1 MARYIE
7 VILTKRDVRCVAKW
21 LDDVAP
27 KTCEAVWQALPQEGN
42 AFHAKY
48 ASHEIY
54 ALVLPFAET
63 EPGLEH
69 TTLTPIASDLLYF
82 YLPPGTVYIP
92 EVCDVAD
99 QTGVVDL
106 AIFYSRDNFL
116 FSPNVGPI
124 PGNRFATITE
134 NLEVIAQAG
143 DNIWREGFAGE
154 RLLFRRIG

>member
-7 VILTKRDVRCVAKW
+7 VILTKRDVRYVAKL

-27 KTCEAVWQALPQEGN
+27 KTCEAVWQELPQEGN

-48 ASHEIY
+48 ASQEIY
-54 ALVLPFAET
+54 ALVPPFAET

-69 TTLTPIASDLLYF
+69 ATLTPIAGDLLYF

-92 EVCDVAD
+92 EVCDVVD

-106 AIFYSRDNFL
+106 ASFYNRDNFL

-124 PGNRFATITE
+124 RGNRFATITE

-154 RLLFRRIG
+154 RLLFRRLA